1 MTNITMNFD
10 TNILVNAIHAATWIL
25 NLQTG
30 ELSIN
35 ERWADMIGYSLE
47 ELQPVSILTW
57 NSLAHPEDVEK
68 SNKEFQRL
76 HRGEISRYHLE
87 IRMKHKLGHWVYL
100 LDSGQIVEYD
110 KDRMPLI
117 AMGVHLDITES
128 KILQLKLEAR
138 ERLLSQ
144 IIENTKDIIYK
155 MDLKG
160 NLTFLSNAWEVLLGY
175 SLEESI
181 GTSVESYIHPDDKR
195 LLLEFL
201 TKVQYS
207 KDHESLSDYRFR
219 RADGTYCVFE
229 TNASPILEN
238 GEIVGIAGVARD
250 ISIFIKKQQEIEF
263 LSYRDQLTKLFNR
276 HYLEKVRD
284 EVKAEKNHP
293 LGIITMDMN
302 DLKLVNDTY
311 GHDEGDRLLVKV
323 SDIFRHVFPADSL
336 IFRMGGDEFMVVLPL
351 IDEEILKQMKERLEE
366 LLDEYGKEAYP
377 VTIALGYFIS
387 HDPQEDLFDA
397 LKKADAYMYEDKR
410 IYKSRKCRKSS

>member
-57 NSLAHPEDVEK
+57 NSLTHPEDVEK

-100 LDSGQIVEYD
+100 LDSGQIMEYD

-351 IDEEILKQMKERLEE
+351 IEEEILKQMKERLEE

>member
-68 SNKEFQRL
+68 SNKEFQSL

-138 ERLLSQ
+138 ERQLSQ
-144 IIENTKDIIYK
+144 IMENTKDIIYK

-160 NLTFLSNAWEVLLGY
+160 NLTFLSNAWEGLLGY

-181 GTSVESYIHPDDKR
+181 GTSIESYIHPEDKK

-201 TKVQYS
+201 DKVKYS
-207 KDHESLSDYRFR
+207 RDHESLSDYRFR

-351 IDEEILKQMKERLEE
+351 IEEEILKQMKERLEE

>member
-57 NSLAHPEDVEK
+57 NSLTHPEDVEK

-351 IDEEILKQMKERLEE
+351 IEEEILKQMKERLEE

>member
-1 MTNITMNFD
+1 MVNSTLDFD
-10 TNILVNAIHAATWIL
+10 TNILVKAIHAATWIL

-35 ERWADMIGYSLE
+35 ERWAEMVGYTLE

-57 NSLAHPEDVEK
+57 NSLAHPEDVERSK
-68 SNKEFQRL
+68 EEFQRL

-87 IRMKHKLGHWVYL
+87 IRMKHKMGHWVYL

-144 IIENTKDIIYK
+144 IMENTKDIIYK

-160 NLTFLSNAWEVLLGY
+160 NLTFLSNAWEGLLGY

-181 GTSVESYIHPDDKR
+181 GTSVESYIHPEDKK

-201 TKVQYS
+201 DKVKYS
-207 KDHESLSDYRFR
+207 RDHESLSDYRFK

-238 GEIVGIAGVARD
+238 GEITGIAGVARD

-293 LGIITMDMN
+293 LGIITMDVN

-351 IDEEILKQMKERLEE
+351 IEEEILKQMKLRLEE
-366 LLDEYGKEAYP
+366 LLEEYSKEAYP
-377 VTIALGYFIS
+377 VTIAMGYFIS
-387 HDPQEDLFDA
+387 HDPEEDLFEV
-397 LKKADAYMYEDKR
+397 LKKADGYMYEDKR
-410 IYKSRKCRKSS
+410 IHKINKCRKSS

>member
-160 NLTFLSNAWEVLLGY
+160 NLTFLSNAWEGLLGY

-181 GTSVESYIHPDDKR
+181 GTSVESYIHPEDKK

-351 IDEEILKQMKERLEE
+351 IEEEILKQMKERLEE

-397 LKKADAYMYEDKR
+397 LKKADSYMYEDKR
-410 IYKSRKCRKSS
+410 TYKSRKCRKSS

>member
-351 IDEEILKQMKERLEE
+351 IEEEILKQMKERLEE

>member
-1 MTNITMNFD
+1 MNFD

-57 NSLAHPEDVEK
+57 NSLTHPEDVEK

-100 LDSGQIVEYD
+100 LDSGQIMEYD

-351 IDEEILKQMKERLEE
+351 IEEEILKQMKERLEE